1 MVQGMDGCQC
11 SRASINLILEMNP
24 LKVAAFALTFA
35 GLKKPGVSSPSEAIN
50 LLNDDVVSRMPI
62 FL

>member
-1 MVQGMDGCQC
+1 MVQGMDRRQC

-24 LKVAAFALTFA
+24 LEVAAFTLTFA
-35 GLKKPGVSSPSEAIN
+35 GLKKPGVSSPSEVIN
-50 LLNDDVVSRMPI
+50 ILDDDVVSRIPI